1 MHIQLDEILFNKAA
15 IIERCISRIH
25 DEYQAS
31 PNLDN
36 HTHVDAMTLNI
47 ERACQ
52 ATVDIANHI
61 IAVHH
66 LSIPQSTAN
75 AFEILRSVQ
84 VIDQTLLE
92 SLKAM
97 TGFRNIAVHQY
108 QQLNLDILRYI
119 AKEGYKDFIAFCNQI
134 GIDIKG

>member
-1 MHIQLDEILFNKAA
+1 MRIQLDEILFNKAA
-15 IIERCISRIH
+15 IIERCIARIH
-25 DEYQAS
+25 EEYKLS
-31 PNLDN
+31 PKLDN
-36 HTHVDAMTLNI
+36 YTHVDAMTLNI

-52 ATVDIANHI
+52 AVVDIANHI

-75 AFEILRSVQ
+75 AFEILKSAQ
-84 VIDQTLLE
+84 LIDQPLLN

-108 QQLNLDILRYI
+108 QQLNLDILHYI
-119 AKEGYKDFIAFCNQI
+119 AEIGYKDFITFCKQL
-134 GIDIKG
+134 GVDIKG